1 VDKRILIT
9 QSNYIPWKGYFDA
22 INMVDEF
29 VLYDDMQYTKRDW
42 RNRNKIKTANGTKWL
57 TIPVEVKGKYF
68 QKIKETQI
76 SDKNWNIDH
85 WNIIKNA
92 YSKTPFFNEYKN
104 YFEELYLG
112 CEEVFL
118 SKINFRFLIGIC
130 ELLNIK
136 TKFTRSSEFELKG
149 GKSEKLLNIC
159 IDSKSNIYFSGPA
172 AKDYLDI
179 DLFNDNNI
187 QVEWLDY
194 TNYKEYG
201 QLFPPFEHG
210 VSIIDLIFNTGKD
223 AFNYMKSKIND

>member
-1 VDKRILIT
+1 MDKRILIT